1 VVKVKNLLIKGNER
15 KKWDKCNFYFLNLGA
30 EDLNVVLFVVALSE
44 YDMCCYE
51 DEKSNRLKES
61 IDQFDENIN
70 KTIFRNLPV
79 LLVLNKYD
87 LFVKK
92 LKKKP
97 LSTLFEDYDG
107 EDDPEKAI
115 SFIEKKFRLKNSYND
130 QRIKTIV
137 MSATN
142 REDIT
147 TLFEKVC
154 KDL

>member
-1 VVKVKNLLIKGNER
+1 
-15 KKWDKCNFYFLNLGA
+15 
-30 EDLNVVLFVVALSE
+30 
-44 YDMCCYE
+44 MCCYE